1 MHRSVLLLLAL
12 ELVLLCFVTETQ
24 QGKESSKIR
33 VQTQESADLIFLIDG
48 SNNLSHD
55 EFQFIRSFIAS
66 FIEDLNIGP
75 NAIQIAVVQ
84 YSNTPL
90 TEFYLNTYHTRTEVL
105 KAVKSL
111 RQKGGGE
118 TNIGLALQFLIDSH
132 FITSAGSRAADEVP
146 QVMVLITSRPSSDDV
161 RSGVF
166 SIKKR
171 GTFTFAVGVKD
182 AEAVEVKTIATDPS
196 FTMVVPDVQQMASVQ
211 QQLMSLFSLV
221 AKKQLVI
228 EMQETKVEAQV
239 SKRDIIF
246 LVDGSSSVGNANF
259 LEISKFILNM
269 VNKFVIGPNSVQV
282 AVVQYSEDVM
292 TEFYLNTH
300 TTQSAVQS
308 ALKRLKMKGGW
319 EVNTGAALD
328 YVFKNHFTRAAG
340 SRKEDGVP
348 QLLVVITGEKSV
360 DDVKLPAETLKRAAV
375 MTLAIGVKDADL
387 EQMKEIA
394 IDPSLVFN
402 VEKFQNL
409 PEIKDRVLTPLSTLA
424 GVIINYEPPTKP
436 SKKEAD
442 KRDIVFLVDGSYS
455 SGRKHLSAIKNFIKE
470 TVEALDIGS
479 DATQVGLVQ
488 YSDISETVFFLNT
501 YSSKDDIL
509 SQVRRLRLR
518 GGTVLKTGEALNYVL
533 KYLFT
538 KYSGSRKE
546 EGVPQFL
553 VLITGGESR
562 DDVKQPSDAL
572 SRAGVTTLAIGF
584 ENARKQQLKDI
595 SSDPS
600 LVFEVKE
607 THSIPKIEQ
616 DLLLPLSTLNG
627 RTQTSELPISPT
639 SKVKAK
645 ADRIKK
651 DIVFLIDGSIHVG
664 NRNLPAIRDF
674 IISTIET
681 LDIGRERVRV
691 GLVQFSDIAKCEFSL
706 NTYFF
711 KDELINK
718 VKRLRLRGGTEIK
731 TGAALDYVH
740 KYIFTKY
747 AGSRKEEGVPQF
759 LILVTGG
766 RSRDGIKAPSNALLR
781 SGVMTFAIGAENAVK
796 QQLQEAALDPSLVY
810 HVEEFNS
817 LPEVQQEM
825 LVPLSTLNGVKIISE
840 MPTMKTINENA
851 DPQERDIVFLIDG
864 SSRVAESFPVVREFL
879 RGIIQ
884 QLDIGE
890 NRSRVAVVQFSEKA
904 RVEIPLSAHSARDD
918 LMATVDNLRPVGG
931 KRLNMGAALE
941 YVARNVFSVATGSR
955 RDAGVPQIL
964 VLLTSG
970 KSKDKVRK
978 AVAGLKRA
986 AIVTF
991 TIGVAEADS
1000 QELKEIA
1007 HSPNLMFAVK
1017 DFKSLP
1023 EIQDQLLQPLK
1034 SLIIEI
1040 IKMPSGITEGHKRDV
1055 VFLIDGSFH
1064 VGTYFYFIRDLI
1076 INLIP
1081 NFDIAKDK
1089 DQISVV
1095 QYTEN
1100 ARIEFPLNAF
1110 TNKEEVLAAVKRLR
1124 LKGGSK
1130 LKTGAALDF
1139 VRRNVFSKSG
1149 GGRKHLGCSQ
1159 ILLLITSGK
1168 SEDEV
1173 RRAADLLKRTGV
1185 VPFTVGIGQVETREL
1200 HQIAYSPK
1208 LTFQVDNYWDL
1219 SDLDLNLL
1227 SISRHLENIPIPTT
1241 ISTDVDRRDIV
1252 FLIDGSSKI
1261 GKGFQV
1267 VRKFMARIVESF
1279 NVGKRKV
1286 QFGVVQFSENPR
1298 TEFLLNT
1305 HSNKKKVLVAIKK
1318 LRLKRGKK
1326 LNIGLALEHVM
1337 KNVFISSAGS
1347 RIDNPIPQILV
1358 LLTSGK
1364 SNDAT
1369 SQQTDQLR
1377 ELGIVTF
1384 GIGVKEA
1391 DSTVLEPLAYSSSL
1405 AFPVKTFPALFNFWN
1420 QLQQIMKTVAVEVVD

>member
-1 MHRSVLLLLAL
+1 MKSSQKNIKMHRSVLLLLAL

-639 SKVKAK
+639 SK
-645 ADRIKK
+645 
-651 DIVFLIDGSIHVG
+651 
-664 NRNLPAIRDF
+664 
-674 IISTIET
+674 
-681 LDIGRERVRV
+681 
-691 GLVQFSDIAKCEFSL
+691 
-706 NTYFF
+706 
-711 KDELINK
+711 
-718 VKRLRLRGGTEIK
+718 
-731 TGAALDYVH
+731 
-740 KYIFTKY
+740 
-747 AGSRKEEGVPQF
+747 
-759 LILVTGG
+759 
-766 RSRDGIKAPSNALLR
+766 
-781 SGVMTFAIGAENAVK
+781 
-796 QQLQEAALDPSLVY
+796 
-810 HVEEFNS
+810 
-817 LPEVQQEM
+817 
-825 LVPLSTLNGVKIISE
+825 
-840 MPTMKTINENA
+840 ENA